1 MARSEDLFVYLEEN
15 LVGTL
20 VKKGTGAMSF
30 SYDPSWLKQSE
41 AIPIS
46 LSLGLERERYSGPEV
61 YNFFDNLLPDSVDIR
76 KKLATN
82 VQAESDTPFDLLK
95 AIGGDCVGALRITS
109 SKDVKYSHKIMAEN
123 LSEARIAK
131 IIKELKTS
139 PLGIRSSDDDEAF
152 RISVAGAQEK
162 TALLFHEGQWKLP
175 LGTTPTT
182 HIFKPS
188 MGILHN
194 GIDLRTSVENEW
206 LCLKLCEA
214 FGLSVNHA
222 EIHEFEDV
230 RCLVV
235 ERFDRRWKTKN
246 KLIRIPQEDMC
257 QALGVPSHLKYEAEH
272 REATGVRPGF
282 KDILNLL
289 NDSDERVND
298 RMQFLKANVIY
309 WLLGAIDGHGKN
321 FSVQMTSAGFKMTP
335 FYDVLSVYPALKDK
349 QIQQKQAKMAM
360 AVGDKR
366 HYRLF
371 KIEPRHFFE
380 SAKKYGIPQ
389 KKLTQ
394 NLEEILKCADGL
406 RDNISVPKDFPE
418 KILTVIMEGV
428 QEKIERLQR
437 YLG

>member
-1 MARSEDLFVYLEEN
+1 
-15 LVGTL
+15 
-20 VKKGTGAMSF
+20 
-30 SYDPSWLKQSE
+30 
-41 AIPIS
+41 
-46 LSLGLERERYSGPEV
+46 
-61 YNFFDNLLPDSVDIR
+61 
-76 KKLATN
+76 
-82 VQAESDTPFDLLK
+82 
-95 AIGGDCVGALRITS
+95 
-109 SKDVKYSHKIMAEN
+109 
-123 LSEARIAK
+123 
-131 IIKELKTS
+131 
-139 PLGIRSSDDDEAF
+139 
-152 RISVAGAQEK
+152 
-162 TALLFHEGQWKLP
+162 
-175 LGTTPTT
+175 
-182 HIFKPS
+182 
-188 MGILHN
+188 
-194 GIDLRTSVENEW
+194 
-206 LCLKLCEA
+206 
-214 FGLSVNHA
+214 
-222 EIHEFEDV
+222 
-230 RCLVV
+230 V